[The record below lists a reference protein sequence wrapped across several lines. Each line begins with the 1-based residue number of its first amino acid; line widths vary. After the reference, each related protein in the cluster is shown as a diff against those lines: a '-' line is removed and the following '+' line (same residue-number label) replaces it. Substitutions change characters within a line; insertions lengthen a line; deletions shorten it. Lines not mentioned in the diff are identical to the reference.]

1 MHFLKKKQLKQVK
14 YGLIQRQSE
23 TCGFF
28 SYFITFVGG
37 VQECLDRGLI
47 PVIDMQNYPSM
58 YQKKGENVWD
68 IYYKQPRGI
77 CVDEVGDE
85 YTIIDCNNI
94 LPEKRPNLSMDFLT
108 NEYAVTYWREIC
120 KKYFSLSE
128 FAKNYI
134 KNFESL
140 YLNDEKCKV
149 TLGVLCRGT
158 DYVAVKPYSHPVQP
172 PMKEVILKVQD
183 ALRETGCKYIYLAT
197 EDQEIYEQF
206 IAHFGECVIAPQV
219 KRFADT
225 GEQYLANIQ
234 KETPTDVLE
243 YIASI
248 YMLAKCNSL
257 IAGRTSGSVA
267 AYILSAGYSY
277 TYFWNLGR
285 YGVDDEIFYEKK
297 QENIR

>member
-1 MHFLKKKQLKQVK
+1 MNFLKKKQLKQAK

-85 YTIIDCNNI
+85 YTVIDCNNI

-108 NEYAVTYWREIC
+108 NDYAVAYWREIC

-128 FAKNYI
+128 FAKKYI
-134 KNFESL
+134 NNFESL
-140 YLNDEKCKV
+140 YLSDGKSKE

-158 DYVAVKPYSHPVQP
+158 DYVGVKPYSHPVQP
-172 PMKEVILKVQD
+172 SAEEMILKVQEV
-183 ALRETGCKYIYLAT
+183 LQKIGCKYIYLAT
-197 EDQEIYEQF
+197 EDQTIYEQF
-206 IAHFGECVIAPQV
+206 VTCFGERVIAPQV

-225 GEQYLANIQ
+225 GTQYLA
-234 KETPTDVLE
+234 DVIKDTQTGALE

-257 IAGRTSGSVA
+257 IAGRTSGSIA
-267 AYILSAGYSY
+267 AYILSDGYDY
-277 TYFWNLGR
+277 TYFWNIGR
-285 YGVDDEIFYEKK
+285 YGIDDEVFYEQKG
-297 QENIR
+297 NN